1 MTEDEIDQLGPMINE
16 NGKWVYDKNYI
27 LVLEDGLPYY
37 TVEERKKRIKGFKKT
52 PSDSVSLMDGLIPD
66 PGLSEKDLEKLVKDF
81 IKRNKD

>member
-52 PSDSVSLMDGLIPD
+52 PS
-66 PGLSEKDLEKLVKDF
+66 
-81 IKRNKD
+81 